1 MILFLDEYHMSISID
16 RKAEETRM
24 RYVRRRKWFRYL
36 IPIGLLPILILSV
49 GILAGG
55 ISGTQVIIGSLDQ
68 ALFAPII
75 IEGIFLVSEKEDMKS
90 APFPSNGKKNIPEM
104 LKMPFLAAI
113 ILIPLILQLS
123 IKLYP
128 DTDLLLM
135 TMVISLVSIAI
146 LSYFTLQAYLYL
158 R

>member
-1 MILFLDEYHMSISID
+1 MSVSID

-24 RYVRRRKWFRYL
+24 RYIRRRKWFRYL

-55 ISGTQVIIGSLDQ
+55 ISGTQVIIAYLDQ
-68 ALFAPII
+68 ALFAPIL
-75 IEGIFLVSEKEDMKS
+75 IEGIFLVSEKEDMRS
-90 APFPSNGKKNIPEM
+90 APLPPNGKKNNLGM

-113 ILIPLILQLS
+113 ILIPLILQLPV
-123 IKLYP
+123 KLYP
-128 DTDLLLM
+128 GTELLLM